1 MSQITIDQLKHFW
14 MPSGV
19 PCFVANRSDI
29 CDLVEDMGFQ
39 IYYLLANDIKE
50 TKSTSN
56 NNNNQTKS
64 YGYGVTTYTYNA
76 PVNPPE
82 PTITKTT
89 KLFKVVNNFVGRSIC
104 ISDDPMPDDFLS
116 IKESCEYNM
125 PPIPNVIIDK
135 LDQFFR
141 LVHSQ
146 HGTESIVILT
156 YNMNATGPEG
166 WGVLVPDQT
175 NTPAHCKYDADSIA
189 ELKPE
194 DVMIVGSVH
203 SHPEMSAYASGTDH
217 ADQADFD
224 GLHITYGWQKS
235 QNNGATQYH
244 LELQMSG
251 QHYTLTPE
259 DVFEDITLL
268 KEPDPDV
275 IEWSSKVKKVHPP
288 YTTGVPATTTQV
300 SGYLPTGTS
309 QQNTQVAGESKSP
322 FKKSIQI
329 QESIERLKLPESSI
343 VVVEIQPDLGKSPY
357 CPSCDYPIDNIDI
370 TGACCTV
377 CDIPLV
383 LITDSI
389 SDMCRK
395 IYEYISSRK
404 IDDYSYVY
412 LWGYDEGGTRD
423 FLINITEEYEFHANK
438 YSSSY
443 IDLGKSNIVPLTS
456 SHWDYWRD
464 DDDDDDDFLFDSFQ
478 PKTACCGVPIN
489 KAHSKCECPV
499 MLFKED
505 LFDFE
510 TKLDESAF
518 DIYSYDGN
526 CFNCSYYHTTE
537 CPAFYS
543 LVSQFVTHKNGFV
556 FDDSIAKI
564 TDCSKFKFFRYE
576 SKSSKTKTT
585 DVTKE

>member
-1 MSQITIDQLKHFW
+1 MSQITMDQLKHFW

-19 PCFVANRSDI
+19 PCFIADRSDI
-29 CDLVEDMGFQ
+29 CDVVEGMGFQ

-50 TKSTSN
+50 TKPTPN
-56 NNNNQTKS
+56 TTHQTKS
-64 YGYGVTTYTYNA
+64 YGYGATTYTYNTPA
-76 PVNPPE
+76 NPPE
-82 PTITKTT
+82 PIITKST
-89 KLFKVVNNFVGRSIC
+89 KLFKVVNNFVGRSIS
-104 ISDDPMPDDFLS
+104 ITNDPLPDEFLS
-116 IKESCEYNM
+116 INESCEYNM
-125 PPIPNVIIDK
+125 PAIPNVIIDK

-275 IEWSSKVKKVHPP
+275 IEWSGKVKKVHPP
-288 YTTGVPATTTQV
+288 YTTGVPSQTTPYQYP
-300 SGYLPTGTS
+300 GIP
-309 QQNTQVAGESKSP
+309 QQNTQAVGEFKSS
-322 FKKSIQI
+322 FKNSLQT
-329 QESIERLKLPESSI
+329 QESLSKLNLPQNAI
-343 VVVEIQPDLGKSPY
+343 IVVEIELNADDKSS
-357 CPSCDYPIDNIDI
+357 CPSCDFEIDI
-370 TGACCTV
+370 HDINAASCTV

-383 LITDSI
+383 LNTDSI
-389 SDMCRK
+389 NVMCNK
-395 IYEYISSRK
+395 IHEYISKRK
-404 IDDYSYVY
+404 INDFSYIY
-412 LWGYDEGGTRD
+412 LWGYDDKDTRD
-423 FLINITEEYEFHANK
+423 FIINITEEYEFHASK
-438 YSSSY
+438 YSPSY
-443 IDLGKSNIVPLTS
+443 LDLGNSNIVPLS
-456 SHWDYWRD
+456 ASHWDYWRD
-464 DDDDDDDFLFDSFQ
+464 DADDDDDYLFDNLQSS
-478 PKTACCGVPIN
+478 TACCNTPMS
-489 KAHSKCECPV
+489 KAYTHCECPV

-505 LFDFE
+505 LVDFDN
-510 TKLDESAF
+510 KLTQVES
-518 DIYSYDGN
+518 DIYSYEGN

-543 LVSQFVTHKNGFV
+543 LVSKFVTDKNKFV
-556 FDDSIAKI
+556 LDDSTPKI

-576 SKSSKTKTT
+576 DESLQTKSIDITK
-585 DVTKE
+585 K